1 MTTNELRLAEANVA
15 YIGKGV
21 TIKGEINAPD
31 VIVVDG
37 TIEGDVT
44 ARSIRVGTTGVI
56 KGNVTS
62 EDADVHG
69 SLSEKVEVRE
79 FLLVR
84 STGRIEGNV
93 SCGDVQ
99 VEKGAVLAGGVFSI
113 HAKAPKPAEKPT
125 NEKTA
130 KQADRPESKA
140 EQQQVEHS
148 GLKLAAAE

>member
-1 MTTNELRLAEANVA
+1 MTTNELRLAEPNVA

-21 TIKGEINAPD
+21 TIKGQINAPD
-31 VIVVDG
+31 IIVVDG
-37 TIEGDVT
+37 TVEGDVT
-44 ARSIRVGTTGVI
+44 ARSIRVGVSGVI

-84 STGRIEGNV
+84 ATGRIEGNV

-113 HAKAPKPAEKPT
+113 HAKAPKPAEK
-125 NEKTA
+125 TA
-130 KQADRPESKA
+130 KQAEKLEA
-140 EQQQVEHS
+140 KTEQPAHS

>member
-21 TIKGEINAPD
+21 TIKGQINAPD

-37 TIEGDVT
+37 TIEGNVT
-44 ARSIRVGTTGVI
+44 ARSIRVGASGVI

-69 SLSEKVEVRE
+69 SLSEKVEVKE

-113 HAKAPKPAEKPT
+113 HAKAAKPAEKAAS
-125 NEKTA
+125 EKTA
-130 KQADRPESKA
+130 KQAEKPEAKA
-140 EQQQVEHS
+140 EQQEHS

>member
-1 MTTNELRLAEANVA
+1 MTTNELRLAEPNVA

-21 TIKGEINAPD
+21 TIKGQINAPD

-37 TIEGDVT
+37 TVEGDVT
-44 ARSIRVGTTGVI
+44 ARSIRVGVSGVI

-84 STGRIEGNV
+84 ATGRIEGNV

-113 HAKAPKPAEKPT
+113 HAKTGKPAKPAEKT
-125 NEKTA
+125 EA
-130 KQADRPESKA
+130 KA
-140 EQQQVEHS
+140 EPAEHS

>member
-1 MTTNELRLAEANVA
+1 MTTNELRLAEPNVA

-37 TIEGDVT
+37 TIEGNVT
-44 ARSIRVGTTGVI
+44 ARSIRVGASGVI

-69 SLSEKVEVRE
+69 SMSEKVEVKE

-113 HAKAPKPAEKPT
+113 HAKAAKAT
-125 NEKTA
+125 TEKTA
-130 KQADRPESKA
+130 KQAEKPEAKA
-140 EQQQVEHS
+140 EQPEHS

>member
-1 MTTNELRLAEANVA
+1 MTTNELRLAEPNVA

-31 VIVVDG
+31 VIV
-37 TIEGDVT
+37 
-44 ARSIRVGTTGVI
+44 
-56 KGNVTS
+56 
-62 EDADVHG
+62 HG
-69 SLSEKVEVRE
+69 SMSEKVEVKE

-113 HAKAPKPAEKPT
+113 HAKAAKAT
-125 NEKTA
+125 TEKTA
-130 KQADRPESKA
+130 KQAEKPEAKA
-140 EQQQVEHS
+140 EQPEHS

>member
-1 MTTNELRLAEANVA
+1 MQHGSNRRTCGERGPMTTNELRLAEPNVA

-21 TIKGEINAPD
+21 MIKG
-31 VIVVDG
+31 
-37 TIEGDVT
+37 
-44 ARSIRVGTTGVI
+44 
-56 KGNVTS
+56 KVTS

-69 SLSEKVEVRE
+69 SMSEKVEVKE

-113 HAKAPKPAEKPT
+113 HAKAAKAT
-125 NEKTA
+125 TEKTA
-130 KQADRPESKA
+130 KQTEKPEAKA
-140 EQQQVEHS
+140 EQPEHS
-148 GLKLAAAE
+148 GLKLAA

>member
-1 MTTNELRLAEANVA
+1 MTTNELRLAEPNVA

-37 TIEGDVT
+37 TIEGNVT
-44 ARSIRVGTTGVI
+44 ARSIRVGASGVI

-69 SLSEKVEVRE
+69 SMSEKVEVKE

-113 HAKAPKPAEKPT
+113 HAKAAEPAEKAT
-125 NEKTA
+125 TEKTA
-130 KQADRPESKA
+130 KQAEKPRR
-140 EQQQVEHS
+140 
-148 GLKLAAAE
+148 KLSSRSIAA

>member
-1 MTTNELRLAEANVA
+1 MTTNELRLAEPNVA

-21 TIKGEINAPD
+21 TIKGEFNAPD

-37 TIEGDVT
+37 TIEGNVT
-44 ARSIRVGTTGVI
+44 ARSIRVGASGVI

-69 SLSEKVEVRE
+69 SMSEKVEVKE

-113 HAKAPKPAEKPT
+113 HAKAAKAT
-125 NEKTA
+125 TEKTA
-130 KQADRPESKA
+130 KQAEKPEAKA
-140 EQQQVEHS
+140 EQPEHS

>member
-1 MTTNELRLAEANVA
+1 MTTNELRLAEPNVA

-37 TIEGDVT
+37 TIEGNVT
-44 ARSIRVGTTGVI
+44 ARSIRVGASGVI

-62 EDADVHG
+62 EDVHG
-69 SLSEKVEVRE
+69 SMSEKVEVKE

-113 HAKAPKPAEKPT
+113 HAKAAKAT
-125 NEKTA
+125 TEKTA
-130 KQADRPESKA
+130 KQAEKPEAKA
-140 EQQQVEHS
+140 EQPEHS